1 MKECNQFFLMQGDP
15 YDFLY
20 EKWATHLHHP
30 QPNLRDHLVE
40 GNHIDENVD
49 MVGLVNDA
57 FAMANQV
64 VEDIHNPLMEK
75 VTQDGDHA
83 MGGRE
88 VEDNHD
94 LNDQEHVMEEEE
106 KANEQKN
113 IEEGNVEPSGGNL
126 KYVRENEEDD
136 DITSLSH
143 GATMNF
149 EQQEFEEMAKISL
162 HENFQTSSLCVTLL
176 ILNCCQTHGT
186 SNVFITEL
194 LGLLKKNI
202 LPTPNTLFS
211 SEYEA
216 FNMLKKLCLAYNVID
231 VCEKGC
237 TLLRGDLGK

>member
-1 MKECNQFFLMQGDP
+1 
-15 YDFLY
+15 
-20 EKWATHLHHP
+20 
-30 QPNLRDHLVE
+30 
-40 GNHIDENVD
+40 
-49 MVGLVNDA
+49 
-57 FAMANQV
+57 
-64 VEDIHNPLMEK
+64 
-75 VTQDGDHA
+75 
-83 MGGRE
+83 
-88 VEDNHD
+88 
-94 LNDQEHVMEEEE
+94 MEEEE